1 MQGTLVRTHLPA
13 TLGLA
18 LSLAL
23 GVALLGAFPGTV
35 RAEVQVYVAGGA
47 AGSVIE
53 HFSAQGPSAGYEFQQ
68 KDLPNYVVPSAA
80 GLDFGTLRLEGEAL
94 VREDALDG
102 LNLSGLDLNPSGNLY
117 TSGDFETMAGMA
129 NALVDLPRKAGF
141 SPFFGGGVGYADV
154 SAHDL
159 DGLGVNPGDDRDG
172 VLAYQLRAGLSFS
185 VLSATEVTF
194 GYRYFV
200 TEDLSLTG
208 AGGDAIEV
216 DERASHIGE
225 LGIRIKF

>member
-1 MQGTLVRTHLPA
+1 MKGTLVRAHLPA

-23 GVALLGAFPGTV
+23 YGAFPGAA
-35 RAEVQVYVAGGA
+35 RAEVELYVAGGA

-53 HFSAQGPSAGYEFQQ
+53 HFSAYGPSAGYEFQQ
-68 KDLPNYVVPSAA
+68 GDLPNYVVPSAA

-117 TSGDFETMAGMA
+117 TNGNFETMAGMA
-129 NALVDLPRKAGF
+129 NALVDLPSKAGI

-159 DGLGVNPGDDRDG
+159 DGLGMNPGDDRDG

-216 DERASHIGE
+216 DEQASHIGE